1 MKRWL
6 LKRTKIDTA
15 AMARDLGIRR
25 ATAAVLANRELSSRQ
40 AARSFL
46 YGGTAA
52 LGNPLEMKDFSQ
64 AVSLLAEAIRAGKRI
79 AVYGDYDVDGVMSTS
94 ILYQTILRCGGNAVF
109 YLPHRQKEGYG
120 LNLRAVEQLAAE
132 GIEVLF
138 TCDNG
143 IAALQEIALAKEKGM
158 TVVVLDHHE
167 PGFRG
172 EGEER
177 RDILPAADA
186 IIDPK
191 QRACPYPFKQMCAG
205 GLSYYFAHHLLQIF
219 EITDEGTERQPS
231 DELY

>member
-109 YLPHRQKEGYG
+109 YLPHRQKDH
-120 LNLRAVEQLAAE
+120 LP
-132 GIEVLF
+132 
-138 TCDNG
+138 
-143 IAALQEIALAKEKGM
+143 ALARRQLPEAPGRGQ
-158 TVVVLDHHE
+158 LDVDAQ
-167 PGFRG
+167 PVGQKAQAGLRRPRRRPASRG
-172 EGEER
+172 PPC
-177 RDILPAADA
+177 PAGRLRG
-186 IIDPK
+186 K
-191 QRACPYPFKQMCAG
+191 QFYSFSMRSFTRASIRAASIRLRLFPSLIP
-205 GLSYYFAHHLLQIF
+205 LQ
-219 EITDEGTERQPS
+219 RQV
-231 DELY
+231 D

>member
-143 IAALQEIALAKEKGM
+143 IAALQEIALAKEKGLTTM
-158 TVVVLDHHE
+158 SLAFGARERSAEIFCLRRMPSLTRSSE
-167 PGFRG
+167 PAPIPLSR
-172 EGEER
+172 
-177 RDILPAADA
+177 
-186 IIDPK
+186 
-191 QRACPYPFKQMCAG
+191 CAPED
-205 GLSYYFAHHLLQIF
+205 FP
-219 EITDEGTERQPS
+219 ITLRITFCRYLKLRMSGWNDS
-231 DELY
+231 F

>member
-109 YLPHRQKEGYG
+109 LS
-120 LNLRAVEQLAAE
+120 AASAE
-132 GIEVLF
+132 GGLWAEPE
-138 TCDNG
+138 G
-143 IAALQEIALAKEKGM
+143 GGAACG
-158 TVVVLDHHE
+158 
-167 PGFRG
+167 
-172 EGEER
+172 R
-177 RDILPAADA
+177 RHRSAFYL
-186 IIDPK
+186 
-191 QRACPYPFKQMCAG
+191 
-205 GLSYYFAHHLLQIF
+205 
-219 EITDEGTERQPS
+219 
-231 DELY
+231 

>member
-94 ILYQTILRCGGNAVF
+94 ILYQTMWRQCCFLSAASAEGGLWAEPEGGGAACGRRHRSAF
-109 YLPHRQKEGYG
+109 YL
-120 LNLRAVEQLAAE
+120 
-132 GIEVLF
+132 
-138 TCDNG
+138 
-143 IAALQEIALAKEKGM
+143 
-158 TVVVLDHHE
+158 
-167 PGFRG
+167 
-172 EGEER
+172 
-177 RDILPAADA
+177 
-186 IIDPK
+186 
-191 QRACPYPFKQMCAG
+191 
-205 GLSYYFAHHLLQIF
+205 
-219 EITDEGTERQPS
+219 
-231 DELY
+231 

>member
-94 ILYQTILRCGGNAVF
+94 ILSAASAEGGLWAEPEGGGAACGRRHRSAF
-109 YLPHRQKEGYG
+109 YL
-120 LNLRAVEQLAAE
+120 
-132 GIEVLF
+132 
-138 TCDNG
+138 
-143 IAALQEIALAKEKGM
+143 
-158 TVVVLDHHE
+158 
-167 PGFRG
+167 
-172 EGEER
+172 
-177 RDILPAADA
+177 
-186 IIDPK
+186 
-191 QRACPYPFKQMCAG
+191 
-205 GLSYYFAHHLLQIF
+205 
-219 EITDEGTERQPS
+219 
-231 DELY
+231 

>member
-143 IAALQEIALAKEKGM
+143 IAALQEIALAKLCRDPAIAVSSLVF
-158 TVVVLDHHE
+158 VVNCCDFFLNRCIFVFSL
-167 PGFRG
+167 
-172 EGEER
+172 
-177 RDILPAADA
+177 
-186 IIDPK
+186 
-191 QRACPYPFKQMCAG
+191 
-205 GLSYYFAHHLLQIF
+205 HLLQMIV
-219 EITDEGTERQPS
+219 ESCAGQLS
-231 DELY
+231 D

>member
-79 AVYGDYDVDGVMSTS
+79 AVYGDYDVDGVMSTCFLS
-94 ILYQTILRCGGNAVF
+94 AASAEGGLWAEPEGGGAACGRRHRSAF
-109 YLPHRQKEGYG
+109 YL
-120 LNLRAVEQLAAE
+120 
-132 GIEVLF
+132 
-138 TCDNG
+138 
-143 IAALQEIALAKEKGM
+143 
-158 TVVVLDHHE
+158 
-167 PGFRG
+167 
-172 EGEER
+172 
-177 RDILPAADA
+177 
-186 IIDPK
+186 
-191 QRACPYPFKQMCAG
+191 
-205 GLSYYFAHHLLQIF
+205 
-219 EITDEGTERQPS
+219 
-231 DELY
+231 

>member
-120 LNLRAVEQLAAE
+120 LNLKAVEQLAAE

-138 TCDNG
+138 TCENG
-143 IAALQEIALAKEKGM
+143 IAALQEIALAKE
-158 TVVVLDHHE
+158 
-167 PGFRG
+167 
-172 EGEER
+172 
-177 RDILPAADA
+177 
-186 IIDPK
+186 
-191 QRACPYPFKQMCAG
+191 
-205 GLSYYFAHHLLQIF
+205 
-219 EITDEGTERQPS
+219 
-231 DELY
+231 

>member
-25 ATAAVLANRELSSRQ
+25 ATAAVLANRELSSDRRQ
-40 AARSFL
+40 GSFL

-109 YLPHRQKEGYG
+109 ICRIGRRRGLWAEPEGGGAACGRRHRSAFYL
-120 LNLRAVEQLAAE
+120 
-132 GIEVLF
+132 
-138 TCDNG
+138 
-143 IAALQEIALAKEKGM
+143 
-158 TVVVLDHHE
+158 
-167 PGFRG
+167 
-172 EGEER
+172 
-177 RDILPAADA
+177 
-186 IIDPK
+186 
-191 QRACPYPFKQMCAG
+191 
-205 GLSYYFAHHLLQIF
+205 
-219 EITDEGTERQPS
+219 
-231 DELY
+231 

>member
-79 AVYGDYDVDGVMSTS
+79 AVYGDYDVDGDEH
-94 ILYQTILRCGGNAVF
+94 LYFISDDSAMWRQCCFLSAASAEGGLWAEPEGGGAACGRRHRSAF
-109 YLPHRQKEGYG
+109 YL
-120 LNLRAVEQLAAE
+120 
-132 GIEVLF
+132 
-138 TCDNG
+138 
-143 IAALQEIALAKEKGM
+143 
-158 TVVVLDHHE
+158 
-167 PGFRG
+167 
-172 EGEER
+172 
-177 RDILPAADA
+177 
-186 IIDPK
+186 
-191 QRACPYPFKQMCAG
+191 
-205 GLSYYFAHHLLQIF
+205 
-219 EITDEGTERQPS
+219 
-231 DELY
+231 

>member
-94 ILYQTILRCGGNAVF
+94 IFISDDSAMW
-109 YLPHRQKEGYG
+109 RQCCF
-120 LNLRAVEQLAAE
+120 LSAASAE
-132 GIEVLF
+132 GGLWTEPE
-138 TCDNG
+138 G
-143 IAALQEIALAKEKGM
+143 GGAAFG
-158 TVVVLDHHE
+158 
-167 PGFRG
+167 
-172 EGEER
+172 R
-177 RDILPAADA
+177 RHRSA
-186 IIDPK
+186 
-191 QRACPYPFKQMCAG
+191 F
-205 GLSYYFAHHLLQIF
+205 HL
-219 EITDEGTERQPS
+219 
-231 DELY
+231 